1 MQFGIDSLGLARICP
16 RLLNG
21 MPFNFRTSGWTGLD
35 LGIFHEHIFF
45 DDGTNIGFTTT
56 EPFSETNP
64 KIIAKYKYLGKHFM
78 LYPIIAKILLLMP
91 KKDYKNI
98 K

>member
-21 MPFNFRTSGWTGLD
+21 MPFNL
-35 LGIFHEHIFF
+35 HEHIFF

-56 EPFSETNP
+56 GPFSETDP
-64 KIIAKYKYLGKHFM
+64 KIIAKYKCLGEHFM

-91 KKDYKNI
+91 KKLTKTLNNLGI
-98 K
+98 NN